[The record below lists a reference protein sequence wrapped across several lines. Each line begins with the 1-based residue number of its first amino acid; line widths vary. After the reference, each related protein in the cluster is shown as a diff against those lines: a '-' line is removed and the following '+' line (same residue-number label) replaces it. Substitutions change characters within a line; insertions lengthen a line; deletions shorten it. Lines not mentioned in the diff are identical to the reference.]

1 MCLVFS
7 RHRNTC
13 VYLQSSWAPHSL
25 ASRGSCCK
33 TWQSWSMLCR
43 LGAFCGS
50 PSPAYC
56 HLSSLQGDPNIP
68 AGQQTVEIDLQR
80 RIQLPDVE
88 NLRNFNELSRIV
100 LEVREQ
106 VRQEQQ
112 EVGEGPDPPQEPS
125 ARGPEGPPA
134 KDSKEP
140 GSGAE
145 AAGQSASSGQGQPF
159 VLPVGVSSR
168 NEDYPRTCRLW

>member
-1 MCLVFS
+1 MRRC
-7 RHRNTC
+7 TK
-13 VYLQSSWAPHSL
+13 PDSL
-25 ASRGSCCK
+25 GV
-33 TWQSWSMLCR
+33 LHR
-43 LGAFCGS
+43 LGGLCES
-50 PSPAYC
+50 PYC
-56 HLSSLQGDPNIP
+56 CPLPFPQGDPNIP

-88 NLRNFNELSRIV
+88 NLQNFNELSRIV

-106 VRQEQQ
+106 VRQEQEAA
-112 EVGEGPDPPQEPS
+112 EVPAPAREPS
-125 ARGPEGPPA
+125 AKGPDGPPA
-134 KDSKEP
+134 KDSREP

-145 AAGQSASSGQGQPF
+145 AAEQSALSGQGQPF

>member
-1 MCLVFS
+1 MPYETGLQS
-7 RHRNTC
+7 LQSLSLRHR
-13 VYLQSSWAPHSL
+13 
-25 ASRGSCCK
+25 
-33 TWQSWSMLCR
+33 
-43 LGAFCGS
+43 LGGFCGS
-50 PSPAYC
+50 PSAPDC
-56 HLSSLQGDPNIP
+56 CQLPFPQGDPNIP

-106 VRQEQQ
+106 VRQEQ
-112 EVGEGPDPPQEPS
+112 EVGEGPATPREPS
-125 ARGPEGPPA
+125 AKGPEGPPA

-140 GSGAE
+140 AGGAGAAEE
-145 AAGQSASSGQGQPF
+145 AASSGQGQPF

>member
-1 MCLVFS
+1 
-7 RHRNTC
+7 
-13 VYLQSSWAPHSL
+13 
-25 ASRGSCCK
+25 
-33 TWQSWSMLCR
+33 MLCR
-43 LGAFCGS
+43 LGALSGS
-50 PSPAYC
+50 PSSTYC

-68 AGQQTVEIDLQR
+68 AGQQTVEIDLHR

-112 EVGEGPDPPQEPS
+112 EAGEDPAPLREPS
-125 ARGPEGPPA
+125 AKGPDGPHA
-134 KDSKEP
+134 ADSKEP

-145 AAGQSASSGQGQPF
+145 AAEPSASSGQGQPF